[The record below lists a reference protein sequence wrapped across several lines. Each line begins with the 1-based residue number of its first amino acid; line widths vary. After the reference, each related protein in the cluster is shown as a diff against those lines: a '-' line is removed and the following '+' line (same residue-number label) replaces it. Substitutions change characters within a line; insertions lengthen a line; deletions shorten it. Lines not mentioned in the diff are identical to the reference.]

1 MWAFIP
7 IAQETTFLHKPVSQ
21 IYSVCFEEKE
31 IIEFFRLSH
40 ESLPKTP
47 TTGRIKK
54 LFYQKKNVDEIERSS

>member
-31 IIEFFRLSH
+31 IIFEFFRLSH

-47 TTGRIKK
+47 TNGRIKK
-54 LFYQKKNVDEIERSS
+54 LFYQKNVDEIERSS